1 VDAGDQSIG
10 AIRVA
15 LATSLGIALSQL
27 LAASASN
34 SAAVLALAVQGIVAS
49 SSLVLV
55 FAHAARRATRAA
67 ANEALGGAHEA
78 DFWSH
83 GATLFLFSIGAGA
96 LVTEGLHRAFAPAA
110 ILEPQFAY
118 GACALAIVLSALAL
132 WTALDAWH
140 ERRSLAPPASD
151 RDPALSTATL
161 LSLAALFSAV
171 IALAGVSAADL
182 MAIAWADGAASIAIG
197 LVMAAVAAM
206 TSLDIRRSL
215 VAADRAVAATRSEG
229 QPVTPASGPEAT
241 SPPAVAEA
249 RAAPDAIAPDL
260 PAVTAPP
267 LSTTPASTAAP
278 KQHPGTAKGKGRRRH

>member
-1 VDAGDQSIG
+1 MDAGDQSIG

-15 LATSLGIALSQL
+15 LATSLGIALAQL

-83 GATLFLFSIGAGA
+83 GAALFLFSIGAGA
-96 LVTEGLHRAFAPAA
+96 LVTEGLHRAFARAA

-118 GACALAIVLSALAL
+118 VACGLAIVLAALAL

-140 ERRSLAPPASD
+140 ERRSSAVTASES
-151 RDPALSTATL
+151 DPALSTATL
-161 LSLAALFSAV
+161 ISASALVAAV
-171 IALAGVSAADL
+171 IALAGFTAADL
-182 MAIAWADGAASIAIG
+182 MAVAWADGAASIAIG

-206 TSLDIRRSL
+206 TSLDIRKSL
-215 VAADRAVAATRSEG
+215 VAADRAVAATRSQG
-229 QPVTPASGPEAT
+229 RLTTPASEIAAT
-241 SPPAVAEA
+241 SPSTMADA
-249 RAAPDAIAPDL
+249 RAAPVSIAPAP
-260 PAVTAPP
+260 PAAAAPP
-267 LSTTPASTAAP
+267 LSPTPASTAPP
-278 KQHPGTAKGKGRRRH
+278 KQHTGATKGKGRRRR